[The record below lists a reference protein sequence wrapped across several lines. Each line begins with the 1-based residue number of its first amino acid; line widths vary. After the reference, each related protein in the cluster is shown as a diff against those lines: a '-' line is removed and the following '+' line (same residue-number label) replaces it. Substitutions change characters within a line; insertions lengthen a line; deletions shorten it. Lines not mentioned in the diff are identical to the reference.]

1 MIYKVR
7 AKIIEE
13 KLGDFYEKLTDGT
26 INSQRP
32 DGEEMVSSMK
42 RAVLTEPGFI
52 EWFEMCFCPTP
63 LQHER
68 ETQYD
73 SYFSKIDT
81 ELVDSYGKI
90 NGESFWSY
98 MQSIKIG
105 KEDAGA

>member
-52 EWFEMCFCPTP
+52 EWFEMCFLAMSENLFEKLIT
-63 LQHER
+63 HFE
-68 ETQYD
+68 
-73 SYFSKIDT
+73 
-81 ELVDSYGKI
+81 
-90 NGESFWSY
+90 
-98 MQSIKIG
+98 
-105 KEDAGA
+105 

>member
-68 ETQYD
+68 ETHYD

-81 ELVDSYGKI
+81 ELVDSYGTI
-90 NGESFWSY
+90 NGEAFWSY
-98 MQSIKIG
+98 MESVKFG